1 MPARYV
7 LSRKWSLTDRFTITD
22 GSGLPQF
29 EVQGRFGLARR
40 LSLRDVS
47 GVEVA
52 TISGKALSSRFEI
65 LVDGQPAT
73 VRPRGV
79 FRTHYEIDSPGG
91 PLEAQGNFSGRTFT
105 VTRGGAAVATVSQQ
119 RTLKEQF
126 AVDVADGENP
136 VLMLAVILVIETI
149 RDDRRRA
156 AGAAGACRTR
166 QASARSGD
174 YFAIT
179 VPHFA
184 SHVRSL
190 EPGRARLAR
199 STRRAPALGAASGPP
214 ASGMSLRAPAGD
226 PAGRHAWRA

>member
-65 LVDGQPAT
+65 LVDGQPTT

-156 AGAAGACRTR
+156 AGAAGA
-166 QASARSGD
+166 
-174 YFAIT
+174 
-179 VPHFA
+179 
-184 SHVRSL
+184 
-190 EPGRARLAR
+190 
-199 STRRAPALGAASGPP
+199 GAAG
-214 ASGMSLRAPAGD
+214 A
-226 PAGRHAWRA
+226 